1 LSKKYS
7 LLCTL
12 LGFSIPVFGYWS
24 TGFKTIS
31 GILIAIFIFWM
42 IAQWRGWSWL
52 YPFVLLIGV
61 AVNAAG
67 TWMGISPILLILSSI
82 LLLLAW
88 DFSNYTLFM
97 QLGDS
102 NDQIRDTERFHLTNI
117 TVYLVLSACM
127 SLLSIA
133 IHLKTS
139 FIIAVLL
146 VILSI
151 AGIFQTTRWLQRS
164 R

>member
-82 LLLLAW
+82 LLL
-88 DFSNYTLFM
+88 
-97 QLGDS
+97 
-102 NDQIRDTERFHLTNI
+102 
-117 TVYLVLSACM
+117 
-127 SLLSIA
+127 
-133 IHLKTS
+133 
-139 FIIAVLL
+139 
-146 VILSI
+146 
-151 AGIFQTTRWLQRS
+151 
-164 R
+164 